1 MLSIIIPSL
10 NEERYLGLLL
20 ESVKRQGFSDYE
32 IILADAGST
41 DKTLEIAGQY
51 GCKIIAGGLPAKG
64 RNEGAKIAKGDII
77 LFCDA
82 DVVLPDNFL
91 EKALLE
97 FKVRNLEVASFGI
110 TPLPKKIITTAILNI
125 CYNYPVQLLEKILP
139 HAATAILVKKDLFGK
154 SGGFDEDIKLSE
166 DHSLVRYVQRKFK
179 AKVGIIKSVKILV
192 SDRRFKTDGWLN
204 IGLKYLL
211 CELHLIFIGPV
222 RSDIFNYKFNH
233 YDKKGKDQK

>member
-10 NEERYLGLLL
+10 NEEKYLGLLL
-20 ESVKRQGFSDYE
+20 ESIKRQGFSDYE

-41 DKTLEIAGQY
+41 DKTLKIAKQY
-51 GCKIIAGGLPAKG
+51 NCKIIAGGLPARG
-64 RNEGAKIAKGDII
+64 RNEGAKVAKGDVIF
-77 LFCDA
+77 FCDA
-82 DVVLPDNFL
+82 DVILPDNFF
-91 EKALLE
+91 EKALAE
-97 FKVRNLEVASFGI
+97 FKARNLEVASFGI

-125 CYNYPVQLLEKILP
+125 CYNYPARILEKILP

-166 DHSLVRYVQRKFK
+166 DHYLVRYVQKKFK
-179 AKVGIIKSVKILV
+179 AKVGIIKSVNILV

-204 IGLKYLL
+204 IGLKYFL

-222 RSDIFNYKFNH
+222 KSDIFKYNFNH
-233 YDKKGKDQK
+233 YNKH